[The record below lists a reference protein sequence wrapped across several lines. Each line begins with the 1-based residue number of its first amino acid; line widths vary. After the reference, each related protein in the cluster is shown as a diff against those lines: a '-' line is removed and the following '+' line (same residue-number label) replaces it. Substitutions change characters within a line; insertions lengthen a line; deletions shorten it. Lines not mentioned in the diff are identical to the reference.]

1 MPITKAAKKASN
13 RSIKLHQRNS
23 EFKLRLKMAIKK
35 FKKSL
40 ERWEK
45 VSPEDLNKIYKYVDK
60 CVKVWVIKK
69 KNGSRKKSN
78 MAKLFSTTQNK

>member
-1 MPITKAAKKASN
+1 
-13 RSIKLHQRNS
+13 
-23 EFKLRLKMAIKK
+23 MAIKK